1 MGLTNSSTGFFVAGE
16 RSEKCGD
23 YIVALAGNPNVGKST
38 VFNALTGLKQHTGNW
53 PGKTVGNAVG
63 KYLYKGKEYSLVDVP
78 GTYSLLANSAEE
90 EIARDFL
97 CFGDC
102 DCRIITV
109 DATCLERNLNLVLQI
124 LEFTDRAVVLLNLM
138 DEAKKKGIH
147 IDTDELS
154 LQLGV
159 PVIPA
164 AARSGKGLDKLKD
177 AVCSVCEGKKCYVPC
192 MLYGKETEETVRALS
207 DIVAEKLTGLLS
219 PRWIALKLLE
229 RNETL
234 NARICEYT
242 KTDFSADERI
252 KRLVSQTN
260 GEEFLEEEVG
270 TVVARA
276 EQIAALCL
284 HSPPNAD
291 RRDRRAD
298 RILTSPLTGIPV
310 MLALFAL
317 ILWITV
323 VGANYPSELLFRGF
337 SFLGEKLRG
346 FLQAIS
352 APPAVIGCVADGI
365 YLTLTWV
372 VSVMLPPMAI
382 FFPMFTLLEDI
393 GYLPRI
399 AFNLDGLF
407 RRAGAHGK
415 QSLTMCM
422 GFGCNACGIT
432 GCRIIDSPRE
442 RAIALLTNNLVPCNG
457 RFPTLIALI
466 SMFLVGSAV
475 GGAKSFLCAA
485 VLLGII
491 VSSVFATLGTSK
503 FLSSTFLKGK
513 PSSFTLELP
522 PYRVPKIG
530 SVIVRSVL
538 DRTLFV
544 LGRAVVVAVPAG
556 LLIWL
561 LANIRVSDT
570 TLLASLTAVLD
581 PLGKALG
588 LDGAIILG
596 LILGF
601 PANEIVLPI
610 ILMCYMNSGAL
621 VQYESLDALRSLL
634 ISNGWTMCTVLC
646 LLAAFLFR
654 FPCATSCLTVY
665 KETKSVKM
673 TAAAFALPTVMG
685 IIACI
690 LIKTLFVIFG

>member
-63 KYLYKGKEYSLVDVP
+63 KYFYKGKEYSLVDVP

-177 AVCSVCEGKKCYVPC
+177 AVRCVCEGKKCYVPC

-207 DIVAEKLTGLLS
+207 DIVAETATGMLS

-337 SFLGEKLRG
+337 SFVGEKLRG

-352 APPAVIGCVADGI
+352 APSAVIGCVADGI

-475 GGAKSFLCAA
+475 GSAKSFLCAA

-581 PLGKALG
+581 PLGKTLG

-665 KETKSVKM
+665 KETKNFKM

>member
-1 MGLTNSSTGFFVAGE
+1 M
-16 RSEKCGD
+16 
-23 YIVALAGNPNVGKST
+23 
-38 VFNALTGLKQHTGNW
+38 
-53 PGKTVGNAVG
+53 
-63 KYLYKGKEYSLVDVP
+63 
-78 GTYSLLANSAEE
+78 
-90 EIARDFL
+90 
-97 CFGDC
+97 
-102 DCRIITV
+102 
-109 DATCLERNLNLVLQI
+109 
-124 LEFTDRAVVLLNLM
+124 
-138 DEAKKKGIH
+138 
-147 IDTDELS
+147 
-154 LQLGV
+154 
-159 PVIPA
+159 
-164 AARSGKGLDKLKD
+164 
-177 AVCSVCEGKKCYVPC
+177 CEGKKCYVPC

-207 DIVAEKLTGLLS
+207 DIVAETATGLLS
-219 PRWIALKLLE
+219 PRWIALKLAPE

-234 NARICEYT
+234 NARICGST

-252 KRLVSQTN
+252 ERLISQTN

-291 RRDRRAD
+291 RRGTGRAD

-337 SFLGEKLRG
+337 AFLGEKFRG
-346 FLQAIS
+346 LLQAIS
-352 APPAVIGCVADGI
+352 APPAVVGCVTDGI

-491 VSSVFATLGTSK
+491 VLSVLATLGASK

-561 LANIRVSDT
+561 LANIHVSDT

-596 LILGF
+596 LVLGF

>member
-1 MGLTNSSTGFFVAGE
+1 MTNSSTGFSVVGE
-16 RSEKCGD
+16 KDSGRGD
-23 YIVALAGNPNVGKST
+23 FTVALAGNPNVGKST

-63 KYLYKGKEYSLVDVP
+63 KYFYKGKEYSLVDVP

-177 AVCSVCEGKKCYVPC
+177 AVRCVCEGKKCYVPC

-207 DIVAEKLTGLLS
+207 DIVAETATGLLS

-284 HSPPNAD
+284 YSPPNAD

-310 MLALFAL
+310 MLALLAV

-323 VGANYPSELLFRGF
+323 VGANYPSDLLFKGF
-337 SFLGEKLRG
+337 TFLGEKLRDLLG
-346 FLQAIS
+346 LIS
-352 APPAVIGCVADGI
+352 APPSVTGCIVDGI

-407 RRAGAHGK
+407 RHAGAHGK
-415 QSLTMCM
+415 QALTMCM

-457 RFPTLIALI
+457 RFPALIALI
-466 SMFLVGSAV
+466 SMFFVGSAA
-475 GGAKSFLCAA
+475 GGENSFLCALI
-485 VLLGII
+485 LLGMI
-491 VSSVFATLGTSK
+491 VVSVLSTLGASK
-503 FLSSTFLKGK
+503 FLSLTFLKGK

-522 PYRVPKIG
+522 PYRVPKVG

-544 LGRAVVVAVPAG
+544 LGRAVVVAIPAG
-556 LLIWL
+556 FFIWL
-561 LANIRVSDT
+561 LANITVAD
-570 TLLASLTAVLD
+570 TAVLSYLTSFFD
-581 PLGKALG
+581 PLGKAMG
-588 LDGAIILG
+588 LDGAIVLG

-601 PANEIVLPI
+601 PANEIVLPV
-610 ILMCYMNSGAL
+610 ILMCYMNCGTL
-621 VQYESLDALRSLL
+621 VQYESLDSLRSLL
-634 ISNGWTMCTVLC
+634 VSNGWSMCTVLC
-646 LLAAFLFR
+646 LTAAFLFR

-665 KETKSVKM
+665 KETKSFKM

>member
-147 IDTDELS
+147 IDIDELS

-177 AVCSVCEGKKCYVPC
+177 AVRCVCEGKKCYVPC

-207 DIVAEKLTGLLS
+207 DIVAETATGLLS

-337 SFLGEKLRG
+337 AFLGEKFRG
-346 FLQAIS
+346 LLQAIS
-352 APPAVIGCVADGI
+352 APPAVVGCVTDGI

-382 FFPMFTLLEDI
+382 FFPMFTLLEDV

-422 GFGCNACGIT
+422 GFGCNAAGVV
-432 GCRIIDSPRE
+432 GCRIISGKRE
-442 RAIALLTNNLVPCNG
+442 RLIAILTNSFVPCNG
-457 RFPTLIALI
+457 RFPMLIALI
-466 SMFLVGSAV
+466 SLFLAGNSGGSAA
-475 GGAKSFLCAA
+475 GSLTAA
-485 VLLGII
+485 GVLAL
-491 VSSVFATLGTSK
+491 VVVFSAAATLAVSFILSK
-503 FLSSTFLKGK
+503 TLLRGESSA
-513 PSSFTLELP
+513 FTLELP
-522 PYRVPKIG
+522 PYRVPRIG
-530 SVIVRSVL
+530 QVIVRSVL
-538 DRTLFV
+538 DRTLHV
-544 LGRAVVVAVPAG
+544 LGRAAAVAAPWG
-556 LLIWL
+556 LAVYA
-561 LANIRVSDT
+561 LANISAGGETLLSWFCSWLDPAARLIGLDGVILAAFILGLPANELVIPIMLMAYTSGSCLTEISSYAALSEVLSGNGWTAMTAVSAVLFTLMHSPCST
-570 TLLASLTAVLD
+570 TLLTI
-581 PLGKALG
+581 K
-588 LDGAIILG
+588 
-596 LILGF
+596 
-601 PANEIVLPI
+601 
-610 ILMCYMNSGAL
+610 
-621 VQYESLDALRSLL
+621 
-634 ISNGWTMCTVLC
+634 
-646 LLAAFLFR
+646 
-654 FPCATSCLTVY
+654 
-665 KETKSVKM
+665 KETGSIGW
-673 TAAAFALPTVMG
+673 TAAAAVIPTAAG
-685 IIACI
+685 IGLLAVLNC
-690 LIKTLFVIFG
+690 IFG

>member
-1 MGLTNSSTGFFVAGE
+1 M
-16 RSEKCGD
+16 
-23 YIVALAGNPNVGKST
+23 VALAGNPNVGKST

-164 AARSGKGLDKLKD
+164 AARSGKGLDELKD
-177 AVCSVCEGKKCYVPC
+177 AVRCVCEDKKCYVPC

-207 DIVAEKLTGLLS
+207 DIVAEKAAGLLS

-252 KRLVSQTN
+252 GRLISEKS

-270 TVVARA
+270 AVVARA

-284 HSPPNAD
+284 HSPPTAD

-323 VGANYPSELLFRGF
+323 VGANYPSGLLFRGF
-337 SFLGEKLRG
+337 AFLGEKLRG
-346 FLQAIS
+346 FLQAMS
-352 APPAVIGCVADGI
+352 VPPAVIGCVADGI

-485 VLLGII
+485 ILLCII
-491 VSSVFATLGTSK
+491 VLSVLATLGASK

-634 ISNGWTMCTVLC
+634 VSNGWTMCTVLC

>member
-1 MGLTNSSTGFFVAGE
+1 MGLTNSSTGFSVAGE
-16 RSEKCGD
+16 RSEKRGD
-23 YIVALAGNPNVGKST
+23 YVVALAGNPNVGKST

-164 AARSGKGLDKLKD
+164 AARSGKGLDELKD
-177 AVCSVCEGKKCYVPC
+177 AVCCVCEGKKCYVPC

-207 DIVAEKLTGLLS
+207 DIVAETATGLLS

-252 KRLVSQTN
+252 GRLISEKS

-284 HSPPNAD
+284 HSPPTAD

-337 SFLGEKLRG
+337 AFLGEKLRG
-346 FLQAIS
+346 FLQEIS
-352 APPAVIGCVADGI
+352 VPPAVIGCVADGI

-485 VLLGII
+485 ILLCII
-491 VSSVFATLGTSK
+491 VLSVLATLGASK

-634 ISNGWTMCTVLC
+634 VSNEWTMCTVLC

-665 KETKSVKM
+665 KETKSAKM

>member
-63 KYLYKGKEYSLVDVP
+63 KYFYKGKEYSLVDVP

-177 AVCSVCEGKKCYVPC
+177 AVRCVCEGKKCYVPC

-284 HSPPNAD
+284 HSPTNAD

-538 DRTLFV
+538 DRTLHV

-570 TLLASLTAVLD
+570 TLLASLTAVFD
-581 PLGKALG
+581 PLGKTLG

>member
-177 AVCSVCEGKKCYVPC
+177 AVRCVCEGKKCYVPC

-207 DIVAEKLTGLLS
+207 DIVAETATGLLS
-219 PRWIALKLLE
+219 PRWIALKFLE

-252 KRLVSQTN
+252 ERLISQTN

-284 HSPPNAD
+284 HSPQTAD
-291 RRDRRAD
+291 RRDRRTD
-298 RILTSPLTGIPV
+298 RILTSSLTGIPV

-337 SFLGEKLRG
+337 AFLGEKFRG
-346 FLQAIS
+346 LLQAIS
-352 APPAVIGCVADGI
+352 APPAVVGCVTDGI

-382 FFPMFTLLEDI
+382 FFPMFTLLEDV

-475 GGAKSFLCAA
+475 GGARSFLCAA
-485 VLLGII
+485 ILLGII
-491 VSSVFATLGTSK
+491 VLSVLSTLGASK

-561 LANIRVSDT
+561 LANIHVSDT

-596 LILGF
+596 LVLGF

-673 TAAAFALPTVMG
+673 TVAAFALPTVMG

>member
-177 AVCSVCEGKKCYVPC
+177 AVRCVCEGKKCYVPC

-207 DIVAEKLTGLLS
+207 DIVAETATGLLS

-234 NARICEYT
+234 NARIYEYT
-242 KTDFSADERI
+242 KTDFSVDERI

-260 GEEFLEEEVG
+260 GEEFLEDEVG

-491 VSSVFATLGTSK
+491 VSSAFATLGTSK

-581 PLGKALG
+581 PLGKTLG

-596 LILGF
+596 LVLGF

>member
-147 IDTDELS
+147 IDIDELS

-177 AVCSVCEGKKCYVPC
+177 AVRCVCEGKKCYVPC

-207 DIVAEKLTGLLS
+207 DIVAETATGLLS

-252 KRLVSQTN
+252 ERLISQTN

-284 HSPPNAD
+284 HSPQTAD

-298 RILTSPLTGIPV
+298 RILTSSLTGIPV

-337 SFLGEKLRG
+337 AFLGEKFRG
-346 FLQAIS
+346 LLQAIS
-352 APPAVIGCVADGI
+352 APPAVVGCVADGI

-415 QSLTMCM
+415 QALTICM

-466 SMFLVGSAV
+466 SMFLVRSAV
-475 GGAKSFLCAA
+475 GGARSFLCAA
-485 VLLGII
+485 ILLGII
-491 VSSVFATLGTSK
+491 VLSVLSTLGVSK

-561 LANIRVSDT
+561 LANIHVSDT

-596 LILGF
+596 LVLGF

>member
-177 AVCSVCEGKKCYVPC
+177 AVRCVCEGKKCYVPC

-207 DIVAEKLTGLLS
+207 DIVAETATGLLS

-234 NARICEYT
+234 NARIYEYT
-242 KTDFSADERI
+242 KTDFSVDERI

-260 GEEFLEEEVG
+260 GEEFLEDEVG

-491 VSSVFATLGTSK
+491 VSSAFATLGTSK

-581 PLGKALG
+581 PLGKTLG

-596 LILGF
+596 LVLGL

>member
-1 MGLTNSSTGFFVAGE
+1 MGFSVAGE
-16 RSEKCGD
+16 RSEKRGD
-23 YIVALAGNPNVGKST
+23 YVVALAGNPNVGKST

-53 PGKTVGNAVG
+53 PGKTVSNAVG

-177 AVCSVCEGKKCYVPC
+177 AVRCVCEGKKCYVPC

-207 DIVAEKLTGLLS
+207 DIVAEKSTGLLS
-219 PRWIALKLLE
+219 SRWIALKLLE

-252 KRLVSQTN
+252 GRLLSEKN

-284 HSPPNAD
+284 HSPPTAD

-337 SFLGEKLRG
+337 AFLGEKLRG

-352 APPAVIGCVADGI
+352 VPPAVIGCVADGI

-415 QSLTMCM
+415 QALTACM

-485 VLLGII
+485 ILLCII
-491 VSSVFATLGTSK
+491 VLSVLATLGASK

-561 LANIRVSDT
+561 LANIRISDT

-596 LILGF
+596 LVLGF

-634 ISNGWTMCTVLC
+634 VSNGWTMCTVLC

>member
-1 MGLTNSSTGFFVAGE
+1 MGLTNSSTGFSVAGE
-16 RSEKCGD
+16 RSEKRGD
-23 YIVALAGNPNVGKST
+23 YVVALAGNPNVGKST

-63 KYLYKGKEYSLVDVP
+63 KYLYKGREYSLVDVP

-164 AARSGKGLDKLKD
+164 AARSGKGLDELKD
-177 AVCSVCEGKKCYVPC
+177 AVRCVCEDKKCYVPC

-207 DIVAEKLTGLLS
+207 DIVAETATGLLS

-252 KRLVSQTN
+252 GRLISEKS

-284 HSPPNAD
+284 HSPPTAD

-337 SFLGEKLRG
+337 AFLGEKLRG

-352 APPAVIGCVADGI
+352 VPPAVICCVADGI

-485 VLLGII
+485 ILLGII
-491 VSSVFATLGTSK
+491 VLSVLATLGASK

-513 PSSFTLELP
+513 PFSFTLELP

-561 LANIRVSDT
+561 LANIRISDT

-634 ISNGWTMCTVLC
+634 VSNGWTMCTVLC

>member
-63 KYLYKGKEYSLVDVP
+63 KYFYKGKEYSLVDVP

-177 AVCSVCEGKKCYVPC
+177 AVRCVCEGKKCYVPC

-284 HSPPNAD
+284 HSPTNAD

-570 TLLASLTAVLD
+570 TLLASLTAVFD
-581 PLGKALG
+581 PLGKTLG

>member
-1 MGLTNSSTGFFVAGE
+1 MGLTNSSTGFSVAGE

-63 KYLYKGKEYSLVDVP
+63 KYFYKGKEYSLVDVP

-109 DATCLERNLNLVLQI
+109 DATCIERNLNLVLQI

-581 PLGKALG
+581 PLGKTLG

-665 KETKSVKM
+665 KETKNFKM

>member
-1 MGLTNSSTGFFVAGE
+1 MGLTNSSTGFSVAGE
-16 RSEKCGD
+16 RSEKRGD
-23 YIVALAGNPNVGKST
+23 YVVALAGNPNVGKST

-177 AVCSVCEGKKCYVPC
+177 AVRCVCEDKKCYVPC
-192 MLYGKETEETVRALS
+192 ILYGKETEETVRALS
-207 DIVAEKLTGLLS
+207 DIVAEKSTGLLS

-252 KRLVSQTN
+252 GRLISEKS

-284 HSPPNAD
+284 SSPPTAD
-291 RRDRRAD
+291 CRDRRAD

-337 SFLGEKLRG
+337 AFLGEKLRG
-346 FLQAIS
+346 LLQAIS
-352 APPAVIGCVADGI
+352 APPAVIGCVTDGI

-382 FFPMFTLLEDI
+382 FFPMFTLLEDV

-415 QSLTMCM
+415 QALTACM

-485 VLLGII
+485 ILLCII
-491 VSSVFATLGTSK
+491 VLSVLATLGASK

-530 SVIVRSVL
+530 SVIIRSVL

-634 ISNGWTMCTVLC
+634 VSNGWTMCTVLC

>member
-1 MGLTNSSTGFFVAGE
+1 M
-16 RSEKCGD
+16 
-23 YIVALAGNPNVGKST
+23 
-38 VFNALTGLKQHTGNW
+38 FNALTGLKQHTGNW

-147 IDTDELS
+147 IDIDELS

-177 AVCSVCEGKKCYVPC
+177 AVRCVCEGKKCYVPC

-207 DIVAEKLTGLLS
+207 DIVAETAMGLLS

-252 KRLVSQTN
+252 ERLISQTN

-337 SFLGEKLRG
+337 AFLGEKFRG
-346 FLQAIS
+346 LLQAIS
-352 APPAVIGCVADGI
+352 APPAVVGCVTDGI

-382 FFPMFTLLEDI
+382 FFPMFTLLEDV

-491 VSSVFATLGTSK
+491 VLSVLSTLGASK

-561 LANIRVSDT
+561 LANIHVSDT

-596 LILGF
+596 LVLGF